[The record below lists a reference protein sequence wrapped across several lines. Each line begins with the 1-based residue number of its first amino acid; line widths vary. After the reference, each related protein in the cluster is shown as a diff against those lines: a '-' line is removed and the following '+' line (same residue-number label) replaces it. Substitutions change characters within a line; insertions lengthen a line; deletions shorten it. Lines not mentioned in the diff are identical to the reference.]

1 MLRHMKNK
9 EVLIDSERGLT
20 KSKLCLANVW
30 ALYGGVTVLVDKE
43 KAIDTIHLDLTQIIL
58 QFHTQLLYL

>member
-1 MLRHMKNK
+1 MLRHMKKK

-20 KSKLCLANVW
+20 KSKLCLTNVW

-58 QFHTQLLYL
+58 QFPAQLLYL